1 MIEIRIHGRG
11 GQGAVIGGMLLAKA
25 VFAEGKYVQAF
36 PSFGVERRGAPVEAF
51 VRIDDHIIN
60 ARYQIYH
67 PDHIIIL
74 DPTLMNSSFAFA
86 GLKKNGTIL
95 INTKESPDHFKKH
108 PIIKD
113 AVELQLLLQNQ
124 YDVVLIATG
133 AHKSSPMNITGEKLT
148 GVISGLSFLCE
159 QSKGK
164 NQKIGKEVIVIGGG
178 NTAIDAAR
186 VAKRLGSNV
195 KILYRRTR
203 EEMPAF
209 SHAIND
215 AIDEG
220 IDINFLTSPCSI
232 IQKESMVDGLICKRT
247 KLGNADESGRRKPE
261 EIEGSDFELKA
272 DTIIYGTGENPEM
285 KIIPSA
291 MQIKDNII
299 VTTVGGKTSW
309 NNIFAAGDFIKQP
322 KTAVNALS
330 SGKRSAIAIDC
341 FFRKIDFDN
350 IFPKIS
356 FESTNYVEMKAY
368 IDYLNQEHK
377 KTPEISVSEKREIV
391 TFNDLNKSYFYEAK
405 PNIQNKLSVSE
416 RLVNNPFA
424 EIELECDKKTLAG
437 ELARC
442 LHCGRC
448 IDCDNCYIYCPDI
461 SIVKLDNRYEID
473 YTHCKGCGICVTEC
487 PRAAMELIEEP
498 TGF

>member
-164 NQKIGKEVIVIGGG
+164 NQKIGKKVIVIGGG

-209 SHAIND
+209 SHTIND

-232 IQKESMVDGLICKRT
+232 IQKES
-247 KLGNADESGRRKPE
+247 
-261 EIEGSDFELKA
+261 
-272 DTIIYGTGENPEM
+272 
-285 KIIPSA
+285 
-291 MQIKDNII
+291 
-299 VTTVGGKTSW
+299 
-309 NNIFAAGDFIKQP
+309 
-322 KTAVNALS
+322 
-330 SGKRSAIAIDC
+330 
-341 FFRKIDFDN
+341 
-350 IFPKIS
+350 
-356 FESTNYVEMKAY
+356 
-368 IDYLNQEHK
+368 
-377 KTPEISVSEKREIV
+377 
-391 TFNDLNKSYFYEAK
+391 
-405 PNIQNKLSVSE
+405 SE